1 MRSVSSRSARWLR
14 VLLVGGV
21 GAALALLAAVA
32 FGAPQGGASLVST
45 QAPDPSSF
53 TVVQNGTASGG
64 IAVGALCFDKAIDS
78 ASIAGGATASA
89 ITLYGYGGGGAGA
102 GSPATQKLALSS
114 VGATATISPTN
125 GACANVRIPG
135 GVDLDGFTVAT
146 VGGAAVKDVSG
157 RASVQGAVG
166 VTVPGTPEIK
176 PELGETTGPKLV
188 AVTKNGN
195 VPTQLTYAF
204 NRLLDPSVGGGSDYG
219 YVQSNG
225 TTVTGSTAMLGPA
238 PNEVTVT
245 FPGNVLNDSRYFVSP
260 SASMTQTQDVPNPID
275 TLGGIVATRPTI
287 VAVAPVSGT
296 PGAFD
301 VTYDQP
307 VTRADATKLV
317 AYLEDNSR
325 IPVTSGEITRP
336 SVISTMLRITFPPPV
351 APYASLITKIADD
364 GGAVMQQSQ
373 PNATSVP
380 GEGDITTPPMRE
392 GFTEGPD
399 LNNVAL
405 NPAAGTATYT
415 FDGNYGSLHNLVA
428 NAGSFELVDSDGTL
442 SPPATSASVTGTN
455 TVTAVFGAGQ
465 FANAVGGTIS
475 GVGVADYECGG
486 ACAAAQNLAPS
497 TAAHT
502 TTTTTTTTTPPTG
515 RVHAVRVGLKASKK
529 GISGGR
535 TRVSFTGKIY
545 LGHAFNPSFCYG
557 KVNITLKHR
566 NTKVAT
572 KTLGVGYR
580 RCTFG
585 QSITVRNGQLKNDG
599 GRVYASFT
607 GNKFVFPISSGA
619 AVF

>member
-1 MRSVSSRSARWLR
+1 M
-14 VLLVGGV
+14 
-21 GAALALLAAVA
+21 
-32 FGAPQGGASLVST
+32 
-45 QAPDPSSF
+45 
-53 TVVQNGTASGG
+53 
-64 IAVGALCFDKAIDS
+64 CFDKAIDS
-78 ASIAGGATASA
+78 ASLVGGGTASA
-89 ITLYGYGGGGAGA
+89 ITLYGYGGGGGGGA

-125 GACANVRIPG
+125 GSCATIRIPAVSG
-135 GVDLDGFTVAT
+135 VGVDLDGFTVAT

-166 VTVPGTPEIK
+166 VTVPGTSTPEIR

-195 VPTQLTYAF
+195 VPMQLTYAF

-238 PNEVTVT
+238 PYEVTVT

-287 VAVAPVSGT
+287 AGVTPVTGAL
-296 PGAFD
+296 GAFD
-301 VTYDQP
+301 VTYSQP
-307 VTRADATKLV
+307 VTVADATKLV
-317 AYLEDNSR
+317 AYLEDNSTV
-325 IPVTSGEITRP
+325 PVTSGEITFP
-336 SVISTMLRITFPPPV
+336 SGSSTMLRITFPPPV

-364 GGAVMQQSQ
+364 GGAVIAQSQ
-373 PNATSVP
+373 PYATSVP

-399 LNNVAL
+399 LINVAL

-415 FDGNYGSLHNLVA
+415 FDGNYGSLDNLVA
-428 NAGSFELVDSDGTL
+428 NAGSFQLVDSDGTL
-442 SPPATSASVTGTN
+442 STQATSARVTGSN
-455 TVTAVFGAGQ
+455 TVTAIFGAGQ

-475 GVGVADYECGG
+475 SGGVADYECGG

-515 RVHAVRVGLKASKK
+515 RVHAVRVGLRAS
-529 GISGGR
+529 GRRISGGR